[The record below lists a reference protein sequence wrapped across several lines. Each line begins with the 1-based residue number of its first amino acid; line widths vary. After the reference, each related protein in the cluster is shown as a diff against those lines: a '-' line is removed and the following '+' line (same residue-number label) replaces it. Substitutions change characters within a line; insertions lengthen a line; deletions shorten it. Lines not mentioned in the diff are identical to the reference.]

1 VTTTTDST
9 LSLQSQS
16 DDLLSGERQITYA
29 EALNEA
35 LREEL
40 RRDPTVFVMGEDV
53 AGWGGGGVFGVT
65 KGLVEEFGA
74 ERIRDTPISEEAI
87 AAVAIGAAATGSRPV
102 AEIMYVDFI
111 GLAMEPIVNQAAK
124 LRYMFGGKAKVPLVI
139 RAQEGAG
146 RGNAAQHSQSLEAW
160 FCHIPGLKVVLPST
174 PADAKGLLKSA
185 IRDDNPVIFLE
196 HKVLYFTKGAVP
208 NGEYTIPLGVADI
221 KRQGKDLTIVGI
233 HTMVGKALKAAE
245 ELAKE
250 GIDIEVI
257 DPRTLVPLDEA
268 TIVESVKKTGR
279 LIVSH
284 EAYRNNGFGG
294 EIISRVVEA
303 AFDYLDAPPLR
314 VCARDVPMP
323 YNATLETAALPQVED
338 LINAARALVRKER

>member
-1 VTTTTDST
+1 MTTTDSA
-9 LSLQSQS
+9 
-16 DDLLSGERQITYA
+16 LLTKPDASNQPATERQITYA

-35 LREEL
+35 IREEM
-40 RRDPTVFVMGEDV
+40 RRDATVFVMGEDV

-74 ERIRDTPISEEAI
+74 ERVRDTPISEEAI
-87 AAVAIGAAATGSRPV
+87 AAVAIGAAATGSRPI

-124 LRYMFGGKAKVPLVI
+124 LRYMFGGKARVPIVI

-160 FCHIPGLKVVLPST
+160 FCHIPGLKVVTPST

-185 IRDDNPVIFLE
+185 VRDNNPVIFLE
-196 HKVLYFTKGAVP
+196 HKALYFTKGAVP
-208 NGEYTIPLGVADI
+208 DGDVAIPLGVADI
-221 KRQGKDLTIVGI
+221 KRQGKDLTIVGV

-245 ELAKE
+245 ILAEE
-250 GIDIEVI
+250 GIDVEVI
-257 DPRTLVPLDEA
+257 DPRTLVPLDQQ
-268 TIVESVKKTGR
+268 TIVDSVKKTGR

-284 EAYRNNGFGG
+284 EAYTNAGYGA
-294 EIISRVVEA
+294 EIISRVVES

-323 YNATLETAALPQVED
+323 YNAILETAALPQIED
-338 LINAARALVRKER
+338 LVAAARALVRKER

>member
-1 VTTTTDST
+1 VV
-9 LSLQSQS
+9 
-16 DDLLSGERQITYA
+16 TYA

-35 LREEL
+35 LREEM
-40 RRDPTVFVMGEDV
+40 RRDAAVFIMGEDV
-53 AGWGGGGVFGVT
+53 AGWGGGGIFGVT
-65 KGLVEEFGA
+65 KGLSDEFGQ
-74 ERIRDTPISEEAI
+74 ERVRDTPISEEAI

-124 LRYMFGGKAKVPLVI
+124 LRYMFGGKARVPIVI

-160 FCHIPGLKVVLPST
+160 FCHIPGLKVVTPST

-196 HKVLYFTKGAVP
+196 HKALYFTKGEVP
-208 NGEYTIPLGVADI
+208 AGEFTIPLGQARI
-221 KRQGKDLTIVGI
+221 ARQGQHATVVGI
-233 HTMVGKALKAAE
+233 HTMVGKALTAADQ
-245 ELAKE
+245 LSDE
-250 GIDIEVI
+250 GIEVEVI
-257 DPRTLVPLDEA
+257 DPRSLVPLDERA
-268 TIVESVKKTGR
+268 IVESVKKTGR
-279 LIVSH
+279 LVVSH
-284 EAYRNNGFGG
+284 EAYTRSGYGA

-314 VCARDVPMP
+314 VCARDVPVP
-323 YNATLETAALPQVED
+323 YSAPLETAALPQVDD
-338 LINAARALVRKER
+338 LVAAIRGLVRKER

>member
-1 VTTTTDST
+1 MTTTIDTARST
-9 LSLQSQS
+9 QEQGL
-16 DDLLSGERQITYA
+16 DGAERQITYA

-35 LREEL
+35 LREEM
-40 RRDPTVFVMGEDV
+40 RRDGTVFVMGEDV
-53 AGWGGGGVFGVT
+53 AGWGTGGVFGVT
-65 KGLVEEFGA
+65 RGLVEEFGA
-74 ERIRDTPISEEAI
+74 ERVRDTPISEEAI

-124 LRYMFGGKAKVPLVI
+124 LRYMFGGKAKVPMVI

-160 FCHIPGLKVVLPST
+160 FCHIPGLKVVTPST
-174 PADAKGLLKSA
+174 PADAKGLLKTA

-196 HKVLYFTKGAVP
+196 HKALYFTKGAVP
-208 NGEYTIPLGVADI
+208 AGAEHAIPFGVADI
-221 KRQGKDLTIVGI
+221 KRVGTDVTVVGI

-245 ELAKE
+245 QLAEE
-250 GIDIEVI
+250 GIELEVI
-257 DPRTLVPLDEA
+257 DPRTLVPLDEQ
-268 TIVESVKKTGR
+268 TIIDSVKKTGR

-284 EAYRNNGFGG
+284 EAYTRGG
-294 EIISRVVEA
+294 YGAEIISRVVEA

-314 VCARDVPMP
+314 VCARDVPVP
-323 YNATLETAALPQVED
+323 YNATLETAALPQVEN
-338 LINAARALVRKER
+338 IVAAARALMNKER

>member
-1 VTTTTDST
+1 MTVAVEAPAATRV
-9 LSLQSQS
+9 L
-16 DDLLSGERQITYA
+16 TYA

-35 LREEL
+35 LREEM

-53 AGWGGGGVFGVT
+53 AVWGGGGIFGVT
-65 KGLVEEFGA
+65 KGLVEEFGT
-74 ERIRDTPISEEAI
+74 ERVRDTPISEEAI
-87 AAVAIGAAATGSRPV
+87 AAVAVGAAATGSRPV

-124 LRYMFGGKAKVPLVI
+124 LRYMFGGKARVPMVI

-160 FCHIPGLKVVLPST
+160 FCHIPGLKVVTPST

-196 HKVLYFTKGAVP
+196 HKVLYFSKGSVP
-208 NGEYTIPLGVADI
+208 SDAEFTVPLGVADV
-221 KRQGKDLTIVGI
+221 KRVGSDVTIVGI
-233 HTMVGKALKAAE
+233 HTMVGKALEAAE
-245 ELAKE
+245 RLEAD
-250 GIDIEVI
+250 GISVEVI

-268 TIVESVKKTGR
+268 AIIESVKKTGR

-284 EAYRNNGFGG
+284 EAYTRSGYGA
-294 EIISRVVEA
+294 EIVARVVEA

-314 VCARDVPMP
+314 ICARDVPVP
-323 YNATLETAALPQVED
+323 YSAVLETAALPQVDD
-338 LINAARALVRKER
+338 LVNAARALVRKEL

>member
-1 VTTTTDST
+1 MAVATPTAPAPSST
-9 LSLQSQS
+9 AAGGQ
-16 DDLLSGERQITYA
+16 ERVLTYA

-35 LREEL
+35 LREEMQ
-40 RRDPTVFVMGEDV
+40 RDPTVFVMGEDV

-65 KGLVEEFGA
+65 KGLADEFGA

-124 LRYMFGGKAKVPLVI
+124 LRYMFGGKAKVPIVI

-160 FCHIPGLKVVLPST
+160 FCHIPGLKVVTPST

-196 HKVLYFTKGAVP
+196 HKVLYFTKGHVP
-208 NGEYTIPLGVADI
+208 EGDYTVPLGKADV
-221 KRQGKDLTIVGI
+221 KRQGQHVTVVGI

-245 ELAKE
+245 QLAEE
-250 GIDIEVI
+250 GIELEVI
-257 DPRTLVPLDEA
+257 DPRTLVPLDED
-268 TIVESVKKTGR
+268 TIIESVKKTGR

-284 EAYRNNGFGG
+284 EAYSRSGYGA
-294 EIISRVVEA
+294 EIVARVVES
-303 AFDYLDAPPLR
+303 AFDYLDAPPIR
-314 VCARDVPMP
+314 VCAKNVPMP
-323 YNATLETAALPQVED
+323 YNAILETEALPQVEH
-338 LINAARALVRKER
+338 IVAAARALVGKEA